1 MSDDRSGEQRL
12 AKSERTD
19 VLASPAPW
27 GHAPRFQPLAFV
39 GQGAM
44 GVVYRVFDT
53 ETESEVALKT
63 FRSPSA
69 EQLYRLKHEFRVLAD
84 AVHPNLVELYELVVA
99 DDASFFTMEFVDG
112 VDFIAHVRPGGQLDM
127 GRLAAATAQLVA
139 GVDALHA
146 APLLHCDLKPTNVLV
161 ASDGRL
167 VLLDFGVAL
176 AFGFDTPEH
185 YARGGRGTIGYMAP
199 EVLFAEPATPASDWY
214 SVGAMLYEAIT
225 GRLPFGDS
233 PLLGER
239 RHTAPPPVRRWEP
252 SVSEEWNR
260 AVAALLA
267 PDPSARGA
275 GREALRAL
283 LGAGATSIAAQRQP
297 AFVGR
302 GAELAQLHDVFADT
316 AIGSSAMVHV
326 AGPSGIGKSEL
337 LRRFAAQLHEA
348 GADGGTPPLVLSG
361 RCHPHELVPF
371 NGFDRVIDG
380 LSRAL
385 ITRDRPMPSLHGDDA
400 RALVRLFPVL
410 ERVPSGASQ
419 ANDDDPAD
427 GFVEPQQLRRRGFR
441 ALRTVLAEIA
451 AHEPVILW
459 IDDLQWSDADSL
471 ALLRELL
478 QTPIPRLMVVLSYRS
493 EDAAI
498 GPLLGKLPP
507 GARIADARLIEL
519 PPLAID
525 EITAL
530 MRAVAGADDPSE
542 QQLARIAADTGGNP
556 FLVCE
561 LARSRRGAAAFDR
574 MGDVVADR
582 VATLPAAARTLL
594 ELVCVAGSPLPRHVA
609 LEAAGLGNRG
619 RPLVG
624 NLEKRSLL
632 RTSALTDQFLI
643 EVYHDRIREALLG
656 RLPEESTRTRH
667 AALADVLEEQAE
679 PDAEA
684 LFRHHFGAGRRK
696 RAAHWAV
703 EAADRSADALAF
715 ERAADLYGE
724 ALALADGSEARWRL
738 LEKQATVLANAGRA
752 LDAARTFQAAGRDLA
767 AHDPS
772 TPHALEL
779 RQQAATH
786 FLQTGH
792 LEEGIAATR
801 EVLSEVGIR
810 YPRSDARALLTS
822 ITQRT
827 RLWWRGLRFRPH
839 LGEVPDPVRRRL
851 DACWGAAISLTIVD
865 QAAADGLGVRCL
877 IEGLDAGDPTRT
889 SRALG
894 MEAAKTA
901 QIGGRFMQRRCRRLL
916 EMMAEIVREHG
927 GPYERAH
934 LRTVSGI
941 VAFQW
946 ARWRAAFEDLS
957 EAADILRRHCIGVNW
972 ELVTTETFRL
982 GALAQLGE
990 LGRLGELLPNALGSA
1005 ADRGDRYAVLLLR
1018 SGVLNL
1024 AWLAQDRPEEALH
1037 LTEQAMA
1044 AWPATERYQVQHYV
1058 YLIAATQADLYR
1070 NDPWSAFLRL
1080 QAAWPKLRGALLLAL
1095 ESPRVELCN
1104 LRARAA
1110 LAAATSNPNDLPPA
1124 AVPPD
1129 SAWPRERLLALAGR
1143 DAKQL
1148 AADTN
1153 VPSALPFSSA
1163 IRAGIALAYER
1174 DTDAREILSASASQ
1188 FDAVEMSNYAAAV
1201 RYRRGQIVAG
1211 SHGADD
1217 CAAARARLVTNGVQ
1231 SPERMLR
1238 VYTPVGGTRFL

>member
-1 MSDDRSGEQRL
+1 MNGDTSGKQRRSTN
-12 AKSERTD
+12 ERPD
-19 VLASPAPW
+19 VMAGQAPW
-27 GHAPRFQPLAFV
+27 GRAHRFQPLAFI

-69 EQLYRLKHEFRVLAD
+69 EQLYRLKREFRVLAD
-84 AVHPNLVELYELVVA
+84 TVHPNLVELYELVVA

-112 VDFIAHVRPGGQLDM
+112 VDFMVHVRPGGRLDLA
-127 GRLAAATAQLVA
+127 RLTAATAQLLA

-161 ASDGRL
+161 TSDGRL
-167 VLLDFGVAL
+167 ALLDFGVAL
-176 AFGFDTPEH
+176 AFGFETPEH
-185 YARGGRGTIGYMAP
+185 YAHGGGGTIGYMAP
-199 EVLFAEPATPASDWY
+199 EVLFGEPATQAADWY
-214 SVGAMLYEAIT
+214 SVGAMLYEALT
-225 GRLPFGDS
+225 GHLPFGDS
-233 PLLGER
+233 PLLSDR
-239 RHTAPPPVRRWEP
+239 RRANPPPVHHWEP
-252 SVSEEWNR
+252 NVPEAWDR
-260 AVAALLA
+260 AVVALLA
-267 PDPSARGA
+267 REPSTRGA

-283 LGAGATSIAAQRQP
+283 VGAGVATIAARPLP

-302 GAELAQLHDVFADT
+302 AAELAQLHATFADT
-316 AIGSSAMVHV
+316 ASGNSAVLHV

-337 LRRFAAQLHEA
+337 VRHFATQLRESEVS
-348 GADGGTPPLVLSG
+348 GGTRSLVLSG
-361 RCHPHELVPF
+361 RCHPQELVPF

-380 LSRAL
+380 LSRSL
-385 ITRDRPMPSLHGDDA
+385 ISHEQPMPSLHRGDA

-419 ANDDDPAD
+419 ANDNDPTDD
-427 GFVEPQQLRRRGFR
+427 FVEPQQLRRRGFR

-451 AHEPVILW
+451 THKPVILW

-471 ALLRELL
+471 VLLRELL
-478 QTPIPRLMVVLSYRS
+478 QTPIARLMVVLSYRS
-493 EDAAI
+493 DDDAV
-498 GPLLGKLPP
+498 GPLLGELQF
-507 GARIADARLIEL
+507 GGRAADERRIEL
-519 PPLAID
+519 PPLAVE
-525 EITAL
+525 EIAAL
-530 MRAVAGADDPSE
+530 MRTISATDGPSDP
-542 QQLARIAADTGGNP
+542 QLDRIATETGGNP

-561 LARSRRGAAAFDR
+561 LARSHGSAAATDH

-582 VATLPAAARTLL
+582 VATLPAATRALL
-594 ELVCVAGSPLPRHVA
+594 ELVCVAGNPVPRHVA

-632 RTSALTDQFLI
+632 RTSTRADRFLI
-643 EVYHDRIREALLG
+643 EVYHDRIREALLQ
-656 RLPEESTRTRH
+656 RLSKESTRTCH
-667 AALADVLEEQAE
+667 AALADVLEDQPE

-684 LFRHHFGAGRRK
+684 LFRHHFGAGRSQ

-715 ERAADLYGE
+715 ERAAELYGE
-724 ALALADGSEARWRL
+724 ALALDGGAVPRWRL

-752 LDAARTFQAAGRDLA
+752 LDAARTFQAAGRDLVA
-767 AHDPS
+767 GAPR

-792 LEEGIAATR
+792 LEEGIATTR

-810 YPRSDARALLTS
+810 YPRSAARALLTS

-827 RLWWRGLRFRPH
+827 RLWWRGLRFRPR

-901 QIGGRFMQRRCRRLL
+901 QIGGRLMQRRCRRLL

-946 ARWRAAFEDLS
+946 ARWRAAFEELS

-1024 AWLAQDRPEEALH
+1024 AWLAQDRPEEALD

-1044 AWPATERYQVQHYV
+1044 AWPASERYQVQHYV

-1080 QAAWPKLRGALLLAL
+1080 QAAWPKLRGAFLLAL

-1104 LRARAA
+1104 LRGRAA

-1124 AVPPD
+1124 AVTPAP
-1129 SAWPRERLLALAGR
+1129 AWPRERLLALAAR

-1163 IRAGIALAYER
+1163 IRAGIALAHGR
-1174 DTDAREILSASASQ
+1174 DADALDILAASESQ

-1201 RYRRGQIVAG
+1201 RFRRGQIVAG
-1211 SHGADD
+1211 SRGAND
-1217 CAAARARLVTNGVQ
+1217 CTAARARLVANGVQ
-1231 SPERMLR
+1231 NPERMLR
-1238 VYTPVGGTRFL
+1238 VYTPVGGTRLL